1 MMLLRCTGDIVVI
14 MTEKEVRNRLEAL
27 RWYDVH
33 INILKEQVIK
43 NEKEIAI
50 RKKQARFFDMQEMHR
65 DFALRRLQEVKQN
78 KESNLRFV
86 KMYADSEDDY
96 RLLIMHFFEGKKYG
110 VMADKM
116 FYSERTIIKKVTEAV
131 KRICKNAE
139 NLNPADYPY

>member
-1 MMLLRCTGDIVVI
+1 MILRCTGDKVVI
-14 MTEKEVRNRLEAL
+14 MTKEEVKYRLQAL
-27 RWYDVH
+27 KLYDVH

-50 RKKQARFFDMQEMHR
+50 RKKQGLFFDMQEMHR
-65 DFALRRLQEVKQN
+65 DFALRRMQEVKQN

-110 VMADKM
+110 VMADEL
-116 FYSERTIIKKVTEAV
+116 FFSERTIIKKVTEAV

>member
-1 MMLLRCTGDIVVI
+1 MLLRCTGDIVVI
-14 MTEKEVRNRLEAL
+14 MTEKEVRYRLEAL
-27 RWYDVH
+27 KLYDVH

-50 RKKQARFFDMQEMHR
+50 RKADGRYYDLQEMHR
-65 DFALRRLQEVKQN
+65 DFALRRMQEVKQN

-96 RLLIMHFFEGKKYG
+96 RLLIMHFFEGKKYLE
-110 VMADKM
+110 MADEL
-116 FYSERTIIKKVTEAV
+116 FYSERTIIKRVTEAV

>member
-1 MMLLRCTGDIVVI
+1 MLLRCTGDKVVI
-14 MTEKEVRNRLEAL
+14 MTEKEVRNRLEAM
-27 RWYDVH
+27 RWYD
-33 INILKEQVIK
+33 IYIGILKEQVIK

-50 RKKQARFFDMQEMHR
+50 RKKQARYYDMQEMHR
-65 DFALRRLQEVKQN
+65 DFALRRMQEVKQN

-96 RLLIMHFFEGKKYG
+96 RLLMMHFFEGKKYG
-110 VMADKM
+110 VMADEL

-131 KRICKNAE
+131 KRITKNAE

>member
-1 MMLLRCTGDIVVI
+1 MILRCTGDIVVI
-14 MTEKEVRNRLEAL
+14 MTEKEVKFRLQAL
-27 RWYDVH
+27 KLYDVH

-50 RKKQARFFDMQEMHR
+50 RKKQGLYYDLQEMHR
-65 DFALRRLQEVKQN
+65 DFALRRMQEVKQN

-86 KMYADSEDDY
+86 NQYSANQEDAE
-96 RLLIMHFFEGKKYG
+96 LLLMHFFEGKKYLE
-110 VMADKM
+110 MAEIL
-116 FYSERTIIKKVTEAV
+116 FYSERTIIKKVGEAI